1 MRQVIGQDRIV
12 NGLDRSLSDGRL
24 FHAYLFVGPAHVG
37 KMTLAIDFTQALN
50 CTSEEKP
57 CGECSSCR
65 RIVSGSHPDVQVIQ
79 LAESVEDQ
87 SARKA
92 IGVEQIR
99 EMQRSVSLNSYE
111 GGYRVII
118 IDGAEFMSE
127 GAANS
132 LLKTLEEP
140 PPATIFILLATEEN
154 RLLPT
159 IHSRCQKL
167 ELERMPTQAV
177 QQALIDRWEVP
188 SERAELLARLSH
200 GCIGWAISAV
210 ADESILEERSG
221 NMENLIV
228 LAHSDISE
236 RFQFAS
242 GLAVEFGKSRVSV
255 RERLELWLTW
265 WRDLAL
271 LKSDC
276 AEFVVNI
283 DREDTL
289 RRQAEQCSLSAI
301 GGAIRSIREAM
312 RHLEQN
318 ANARLALEVLML
330 DIPILEG
337 EANYA

>member
-1 MRQVIGQDRIV
+1 MWQTIGQDRIV

-24 FHAYLFVGPAHVG
+24 FHAYLLVGPAHVG
-37 KMTLAIDFTQALN
+37 KTTLAIDFTRALN

-57 CGECSSCR
+57 CSECSSCR

-79 LAESVEDQ
+79 LAESTEDQ
-87 SARKA
+87 SVRKT

-140 PPATIFILLATEEN
+140 PPATVFILLATEEN

-167 ELERMPTQAV
+167 ELERMPIQAV

-188 SERAELLARLSH
+188 SDRAELLARFSH

-210 ADESILEERSG
+210 TDESILEERSG
-221 NMENLIV
+221 NMENLIA
-228 LAHSDISE
+228 LAHADISE

-242 GLAVEFGKSRVSV
+242 RFAVEFGKSRVSV

-265 WRDLAL
+265 WRDLIL

-276 AEFVVNI
+276 AEFVVNS
-283 DREDTL
+283 DREDVL
-289 RRQAEQCSLSAI
+289 RWQSEQCSLSAI
-301 GGAIRSIREAM
+301 GGAIKSIREAM
-312 RHLEQN
+312 QHLEQN
-318 ANARLALEVLML
+318 ANARLVLEVLML
-330 DIPILEG
+330 DIPILEN